1 MIIDFHAH
9 LHLWGTPAEPERLVG
24 EARRYGIAKVG
35 VSAIGSSV
43 PSRRELQVLNEKT
56 FGAAERWPDVILPFV
71 YVNPMHGPDAVA
83 MVEEGHARGAV
94 GVKLWVA
101 VRANQRCVWPVAQ
114 RCIELGLPVLQH
126 AWHKYNGNLPYE
138 SDPLDVAEL
147 GRTFPELTI
156 VMAHLGGS
164 WEWGVKAVRDVPNV
178 LGDTSGTRI
187 EAGQIEYAVAQLG
200 VERVIYGSDAL
211 PCDYL
216 LTIAKIEAA
225 AVAEEDKHAILGG
238 NAARVLG
245 LAG

>member
-1 MIIDFHAH
+1 M
-9 LHLWGTPAEPERLVG
+9 
-24 EARRYGIAKVG
+24 
-35 VSAIGSSV
+35 
-43 PSRRELQVLNEKT
+43 
-56 FGAAERWPDVILPFV
+56 
-71 YVNPMHGPDAVA
+71 
-83 MVEEGHARGAV
+83 
-94 GVKLWVA
+94 A